1 MLRIQ
6 RLLLLSALILL
17 LSACPNSKSDQKLLD
32 KTLESFAS
40 QLRWGEDFNQTLGF
54 LDPAER
60 DKLEPKP
67 LEVERWNQ
75 YRVIGVHSQPALI
88 DGEGHG
94 RQRISLEL
102 VSRHTQVTRT
112 MQFDTLWRFDSE
124 TDRWYLI
131 SPFPVLRND

>member
-6 RLLLLSALILL
+6 RLLLLLALTLM
-17 LSACPNSKSDQKLLD
+17 LSACPNAKSDQKLLD
-32 KTLESFAS
+32 KTLESFSS

-60 DKLEPKP
+60 DKLQPKP
-67 LEVERWNQ
+67 LEIERWNQ

-88 DGEGHG
+88 DGQGLG
-94 RQRISLEL
+94 RQRMSVEL
-102 VSRHTQVTRT
+102 VSRHTQITRT
-112 MQFDTLWRFDSE
+112 IQFDTLWRFDSE

-131 SPFPVLRND
+131 SPFPLLRND